1 MAIAIGC
8 HRIVFGDSYSLGWH
22 SGDSQFTR
30 TQSLGQNIK
39 NIVPSAIYPTSTRD
53 AKASKRITGF
63 PCVPMPRSVKAVRS
77 LSATSVILGAIS
89 IILGLVSMQV
99 APFYD
104 GVFGMGIWIGGW
116 VSSYVKYFSGW
127 SEIGVFPDAW
137 MKSAISVKYCS
148 FLLFDSTVFLY
159 IYIHTRFV
167 CFLFSEPSFLFFYL
181 IYLHTGMSYIV
192 QFGPNIFLA
201 VGPVIVI
208 LSRKV

>member
-1 MAIAIGC
+1 MNHRKTWRLSSDAIGLC
-8 HRIVFGDSYSLGWH
+8 SVIPTH
-22 SGDSQFTR
+22 SGDTR
-30 TQSLGQNIK
+30 VIDSLLELSSFPSLLGQNIK

-53 AKASKRITGF
+53 AKASKGITGF

-127 SEIGVFPDAW
+127 SEIGVFPDA
-137 MKSAISVKYCS
+137 
-148 FLLFDSTVFLY
+148 
-159 IYIHTRFV
+159 
-167 CFLFSEPSFLFFYL
+167 
-181 IYLHTGMSYIV
+181 
-192 QFGPNIFLA
+192 
-201 VGPVIVI
+201 
-208 LSRKV
+208 